1 MPLNNSHGFPSILLV
16 NFSILYTV
24 GKTKLSKN
32 GKKNMRFFDILSRST
47 KKQEA
52 VSLAFLHRIFEQKYM
67 RASVKTACRE
77 KTCLA
82 FALSRAQRVS
92 VIVRPKLY
100 HCTISTGIMVTSCV
114 YSFSTDKIFSLF
126 RKVQFSVS
134 HFIYLFIYLFIL
146 QCLLFLV
153 SPKVLNTYRNPSPGT
168 DETRFVLAQRML
180 V

>member
-1 MPLNNSHGFPSILLV
+1 VFEFEFILVIYPPTILGGQNQGVSGEAIIMPLNNSHGFPSILLV

-82 FALSRAQRVS
+82 FALSRAQRVCNCAPQNVS
-92 VIVRPKLY
+92 LHNLYRNYGHEPEEVR
-100 HCTISTGIMVTSCV
+100 I
-114 YSFSTDKIFSLF
+114 
-126 RKVQFSVS
+126 VS
-134 HFIYLFIYLFIL
+134 HVTLHRPF
-146 QCLLFLV
+146 
-153 SPKVLNTYRNPSPGT
+153 T
-168 DETRFVLAQRML
+168 A
-180 V
+180 